1 MYILLAPEIGDSL
14 VFIPIKSAIQL
25 VISEMLTYFAVP
37 GWFVFLK
44 LVVSNVGTS
53 RRL

>member
-1 MYILLAPEIGDSL
+1 MYVLLAPEIVYSL
-14 VFIPIKSAIQL
+14 LFTPIKSAIQL
-25 VISEMLTYFAVP
+25 VICETLTYFAVP
-37 GWFVFLK
+37 GWFVVLK